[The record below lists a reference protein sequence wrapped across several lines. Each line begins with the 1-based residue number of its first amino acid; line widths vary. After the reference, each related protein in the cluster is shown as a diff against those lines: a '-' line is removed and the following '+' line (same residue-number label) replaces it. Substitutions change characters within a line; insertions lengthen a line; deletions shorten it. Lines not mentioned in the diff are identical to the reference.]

1 MPINLENIDLG
12 SFGGGGGLESTVQDN
27 QLNASISEA
36 VKINP
41 DQRAQTTE
49 LSKQSG
55 VPEFAVENNPVA
67 VESQLKLDNIDTT
80 TMSKRNPN
88 TAKYLTDFNNASIAH
103 DDIDI
108 MQEIEDIFDFGKT
121 FENLGE
127 SISSSF
133 TSQGAGLMAAGV
145 DMTPTRIQDLV
156 PASGMPIGMEG
167 DAAFISMELAS
178 NLGIDTDEQ
187 LQQAK
192 VEATEQMLTT
202 LKEQQAKRKTL
213 TPEDLNLLEQGVR
226 SGVESLAN
234 MAPGFGLMLLSGGRA
249 TPLLATIGV
258 QTFGDSY
265 AQARADDLTPQQS
278 AWFASI
284 NAAIEVGT
292 EVLPTG
298 TLEQILTGQRKGLTK
313 AALKFLVQEMGTEQL
328 ATLGQTLNENAFG
341 IDEQMEQAETVEEMV
356 TLQLRRQAVTAIATI
371 VAGGAQATA
380 VTGIRKT
387 IEVIA
392 ADGSQKETQGDVEQR
407 KLDQLNTAA
416 EQSKLKARSKESFKQ
431 FVEQAD
437 GDNNTHVFIDG
448 AQTSLYLQTKTP
460 DEIAADPALSLLHE
474 QAREA
479 AALGG
484 EVSIPVAEFTTEIAG
499 TEHFEQLR
507 DSMTMSEDTVAPFR
521 QEQVQQET
529 QAYIRTLLDDANEN
543 VSEYV
548 EAQEI
553 YTTVRAQLVD
563 SGQVNAANA
572 SIMAQIVPAWATAQA
587 KSSGK
592 TVQQVYADAGLT
604 IEGPL
609 TGEAARLETERGLLT
624 QEQIDLD
631 FGTAEAAGFQGGTH
645 GEAQQWVAAKQKGLD
660 LSENSRKARAVEQ
673 GFDVEEVL
681 YHGTTADFSE
691 FNVDAATGKSFDTG
705 VFLSNNQQVANSY
718 AGKNNGRVIPTY
730 IKAENPLEVLVDTG
744 TNWDNISDENST
756 VNLPNGESTS
766 LSELFDFPFDESVST
781 DDVMRNARA
790 AGFDVVTV
798 EGLRDIGGAARGVDL
813 TGVDS
818 STITAVFDPSKI
830 RSVNAAFDPDAA
842 ESADLLAQR
851 DLPADRNLVVTHN
864 LSAENILAAADL
876 GGLAAPSI
884 ATIRAD
890 ISDFDQFGE
899 VSLLADPS
907 LLESPKARTFDADV
921 YTPRQPRATYDID
934 EKKFNQL
941 NNQLDPD
948 NLGLSK
954 PDIQSLADGTGADN
968 LQRSAAIQHLWLQ
981 EQGKAPK
988 LKSRKASPTIKKAAK
1003 IEGFIDAQSPEI
1015 KKLAT
1020 KHYKDLL
1027 KKVAAADEGRVERY
1041 EGLWFEEDG
1050 SISARSLIDFT
1061 GEVRRFKESN
1071 GVDTH
1076 QLRQDIDKK
1085 LRTKKTRDEYDQW
1098 AADLFNDM
1106 VTGQKLFKGFTNA
1119 GNRKYVDYNMQNV
1132 VKEMTQK
1139 LQAGEASF
1147 YGAGTVRS
1155 AFANEMKTIRQVQ
1168 NRRDQIVTEAE
1179 MTEVKQDSAD
1189 ILEQAL
1195 DDLKPFYKFDADSFG
1210 YAEDAGNAIME
1221 GRKGL
1226 NEAFDMTP
1234 EAQQIVDDLVNY
1246 LVALPSSYFET
1257 KIQRAVGFD
1266 EFDTAVVPKGM
1277 NKQALQVLKDAGL
1290 KIKTYDPSGKGK
1302 TRQQV
1307 VAEQE
1312 KLLFQPTSD
1321 DAPGARGYYDPA
1333 NSIIRLTESAD
1344 LSTFLHEFAHFM
1356 YEMEVSGDTELLQS
1370 INNWY
1375 KRNGEEV
1382 AAEANR
1388 YLTKKGFDAEKQGD
1402 QLNQLIASTA
1412 PLETEVTN
1420 AEERLAQRKQTL
1432 PAGHKLIAIGERVL
1446 TKAKDTLQSA
1456 LSDRKGFDA
1465 WFADS
1470 KVVDANGEPQVVFH
1484 GSNRDI
1490 KEFRRPKSGRALWAS
1505 ASSVANTYAGVGA
1518 GAVVFPTYMS
1528 MQKPMEFDAQNSDWQ
1543 NLEFEGEHTNTDDL
1557 ADLAE
1562 SRGFDGLIVRN
1573 LRDEDSD
1580 TGGDVPA
1587 DHYAVFKP
1595 EQIKSSV
1602 GNIGAFDPTNP
1613 EILAQEATPPTGK
1626 AGSITG
1632 EDVTTYL
1639 DSGTTGD
1646 ADKDSAIRRA
1656 VHEQFA
1662 RGFETYLMEGK
1673 APSIELRNAFRTFA
1687 RWLSQIYQRMR
1698 GDLNVDLTVEMRQVF
1713 DRLLATEEQIAA
1725 AEARQRV
1732 EPMFTDAVMAGMT
1745 EEEFSDYQKRISKVK
1760 DVQSE
1765 TLRDKLIKQL
1775 TRQQQK
1781 WWNEEKRDIADE
1793 EIERLKT
1800 EQVHVARDQLK
1811 TGDIKLD
1818 FATVKEMVGE
1828 EKVNKLGRKS
1838 VIVSPKLRGM
1848 TAKEHQ
1854 GLHPDEAA
1862 AILGYDSGS
1871 ELLDDLINAP
1881 SIKESADIA
1890 AESRMVDRHGDIMTD
1905 GTIEKAADEAVQDE
1919 ERGKLLLSELKTLAR
1934 GTNAPTV
1941 DRATIKEIAAERIGR
1956 LSSRQI
1962 FPGKYR
1968 SAEIKA
1974 ANEAGRMLAEG
1985 NKEGAAAAKMRQ
1997 VLNYYL
2003 GMEAT
2008 NAKNETVK
2016 IVDRMARYSKKK
2028 VQTEIM
2034 KSNGGHWEQIVKIL
2048 NRFEF
2053 RKSATLG
2060 QVDAVNENINIWAK
2074 ERMETEGDGLVLTPA
2089 VLNES
2094 FITHWKNVPFSDLQG
2109 INDSVKNIEHVARY
2123 SNKMNAIA
2131 EELEF
2136 KKLKGDWVDSIN
2148 TNDARFDT
2156 KASKSRTADA
2166 QDATLSE
2173 HVRRW
2178 ASQLTKVPFLASW
2191 LDGGERVGLSHQ
2203 ILIQP
2208 LTDAL
2213 DAKLNLVDS
2222 TATPV
2227 NNAILDRSKADQK
2240 RHMRKIWIPEINDH
2254 LLGHQ
2259 VLAVALN
2266 TGNQG
2271 NLRKLLLGEGWA
2283 DPESDTDVSLDNPQL
2298 QAVLKH
2304 MTKSDWELVQLIW
2317 DQMETL
2323 YPQLSEV
2330 HRRTTG
2336 LTPPKVESTPVVT
2349 EFGTFRGGY
2358 YPVKYSPERS
2368 HKAEKNAEKL
2378 QAETE
2383 SMFNN
2388 TASIQASVNAGSTNE
2403 RTGFYDRINLSLDV
2417 VPDHFNETIHYIT
2430 HHDAVRQINKLINA
2444 PDVANAISGVLG
2456 EAEYKQL
2463 KPWLNDVA
2471 KDGRQQPTKTF
2482 IDEAFQRLRFGT
2494 TLGVMGFKA
2503 STGIMQFFGLFTTAA
2518 EIGVGPTVKGI
2529 QSAIGNAWY
2538 MKAIRRT
2545 LGTPDN
2551 MQSGWDFAVERSKV
2565 MQHRA
2570 ETMDR
2575 EIRNAMTRLK
2585 GKRGII
2591 AATQEASMKH
2601 IALIQTYMVDLP
2613 TWLAAYDKTVSETGD
2628 EKKAAQ
2634 VADFMVESLQ
2644 GSGSTKDMAA
2654 IVRNQSKVL
2663 TTFTMFMTFFSSLGN
2678 LSRDLVKGART
2689 GRYSP
2694 TSIAAKL
2701 MFLYTIPVFMEM
2713 LMRGEL
2719 DEPEDEDDRL
2729 GKYAT
2734 GVALYPLASIP
2745 FVRDVASGLIGDFGY
2760 NSSPVASMLEKG
2772 ISGFKG
2778 ITTAAVTDKEVT
2790 KSQIKNATKLVGA
2803 GAGVPGVSQMW
2814 ATGEHLYD
2822 VIEEGEE
2829 FTVRE
2834 ALFGP
2839 KRD

>member
-1 MPINLENIDLG
+1 MALNLDKIDLG
-12 SFGGGGGLESTVQDN
+12 GFGGGDGLESTVQDS

-41 DQRAQTTE
+41 DQQAKVSQ
-49 LSKQSG
+49 LSQQSG
-55 VPEFAVENNPVA
+55 IPEFAVDDDPGA
-67 VESQLKLDNIDTT
+67 VEDQLKLDSIDLSG
-80 TMSKRNPN
+80 MSKRNPN
-88 TAKYLTDFNNASIAH
+88 TAKYLTDFNNAAIAH
-103 DDIDI
+103 DDIDVL
-108 MQEIEDIFDFGKT
+108 QEIEDIFDFGKT
-121 FENLGE
+121 FENIGD
-127 SISSSF
+127 SISASF
-133 TSQGAGLMAAGV
+133 TSQGAGFAAAGV
-145 DMTPTRIQDLV
+145 DMTPSRIRDLV
-156 PASGMPIGMEG
+156 PSSGMPIGMEG
-167 DAAFISMELAS
+167 EAAFISQELAS

-192 VEATEQMLTT
+192 ADATEQMLVT
-202 LKEQQAKRKTL
+202 LREQQAKRKAL

-249 TPLLATIGV
+249 APLLATIGV
-258 QTFGDSY
+258 QTLGDSY
-265 AQARADDLTPQQS
+265 TQGRADGLTPQQ
-278 AWFASI
+278 AGWFASI

-292 EVLPTG
+292 ELLPTG
-298 TLEQILTGQRKGLTK
+298 TLETIITGKSTGLK
-313 AALKFLVQEMGTEQL
+313 KSALKFLVQEMGTEQL

-356 TLQLRRQAVTAIATI
+356 TLQLRRQAVTAIATV
-371 VAGGAQATA
+371 VAGGAQITAATGVRKA
-380 VTGIRKT
+380 V
-387 IEVIA
+387 EAIA
-392 ADGSQKETQGDVEQR
+392 SDGTQKETQGEVEQR

-416 EQSKLKARSKESFKQ
+416 EQSKLKERSKESFKQ

-448 AQTSLYLQTKTP
+448 AQTSLYLQTKTR
-460 DEIAADPALSLLHE
+460 DEIAADPALTLLQE
-474 QAREA
+474 GVNEA

-484 EVSIPVAEFTTEIAG
+484 EISVPVAEFTAEIAG
-499 TEHFEQLR
+499 TVHFEQLR
-507 DSMTMSEDTVAPFR
+507 DSMTMSEATVAPFR
-521 QEQVQQET
+521 QEQVQAET
-529 QAYIRTLLDDANEN
+529 QAYIRTLLDDENEN
-543 VSEYV
+543 VSQFV

-553 YTTVRAQLVD
+553 YTTVRDQLVD

-572 SIMAQIVPAWATAQA
+572 SIMAQIVPAWATAQ
-587 KSSGK
+587 SRSTGK
-592 TVQQVYADAGLT
+592 TVQQVYVDSGLI

-609 TGEAARLETERGLLT
+609 TGEQARLQGEQVLS

-631 FGTAEAAGFQGGTH
+631 FGAAEEAGFQGGTH

-660 LSENSRKARAVEQ
+660 LSENSRKARAVDQ

-681 YHGTTADFSE
+681 YHGTAADFTE
-691 FNVDAATGKSFDTG
+691 FDVDAATGKSFDTG

-730 IKAENPLEVLVDTG
+730 IKAENPLVVLVDPG
-744 TNWDNISDENST
+744 TNWNDINDENST
-756 VNLPNGESTS
+756 VNLPDGESTS

-842 ESADLLAQR
+842 ESADLLAQAPVTPAVQDQEKADDLLSEIEDFSQVDAAGLVTVFHRTSKENAEKIRQSGQMTPKENGLFFSTNR
-851 DLPADRNLVVTHN
+851 DGQAEGFGDEIIEFKIPAD
-864 LSAENILAAADL
+864 
-876 GGLAAPSI
+876 
-884 ATIRAD
+884 
-890 ISDFDQFGE
+890 Q
-899 VSLLADPS
+899 
-907 LLESPKARTFDADV
+907 LE
-921 YTPRQPRATYDID
+921 
-934 EKKFNQL
+934 
-941 NNQLDPD
+941 
-948 NLGLSK
+948 
-954 PDIQSLADGTGADN
+954 
-968 LQRSAAIQHLWLQ
+968 
-981 EQGKAPK
+981 
-988 LKSRKASPTIKKAAK
+988 
-1003 IEGFIDAQSPEI
+1003 
-1015 KKLAT
+1015 
-1020 KHYKDLL
+1020 
-1027 KKVAAADEGRVERY
+1027 
-1041 EGLWFEEDG
+1041 
-1050 SISARSLIDFT
+1050 
-1061 GEVRRFKESN
+1061 
-1071 GVDTH
+1071 
-1076 QLRQDIDKK
+1076 
-1085 LRTKKTRDEYDQW
+1085 
-1098 AADLFNDM
+1098 
-1106 VTGQKLFKGFTNA
+1106 
-1119 GNRKYVDYNMQNV
+1119 
-1132 VKEMTQK
+1132 
-1139 LQAGEASF
+1139 
-1147 YGAGTVRS
+1147 
-1155 AFANEMKTIRQVQ
+1155 
-1168 NRRDQIVTEAE
+1168 
-1179 MTEVKQDSAD
+1179 
-1189 ILEQAL
+1189 L
-1195 DDLKPFYKFDADSFG
+1195 DDLFDAEAHLRIPAKANQPNDVSQFL
-1210 YAEDAGNAIME
+1210 DRPPAGPLE
-1221 GRKGL
+1221 
-1226 NEAFDMTP
+1226 
-1234 EAQQIVDDLVNY
+1234 
-1246 LVALPSSYFET
+1246 
-1257 KIQRAVGFD
+1257 
-1266 EFDTAVVPKGM
+1266 
-1277 NKQALQVLKDAGL
+1277 
-1290 KIKTYDPSGKGK
+1290 
-1302 TRQQV
+1302 
-1307 VAEQE
+1307 
-1312 KLLFQPTSD
+1312 QPTST

-1356 YEMEVSGDTELLQS
+1356 YEMEVNGGTEMLQS

-1375 KRNGEEV
+1375 KRNADDV

-1388 YLTKKGFDAEKQGD
+1388 YLTKKGFDEEKQAGTEPGD
-1402 QLNQLIASTA
+1402 TVT
-1412 PLETEVTN
+1412 PEEVN
-1420 AEERLAQRKQTL
+1420 
-1432 PAGHKLIAIGERVL
+1432 
-1446 TKAKDTLQSA
+1446 
-1456 LSDRKGFDA
+1456 
-1465 WFADS
+1465 
-1470 KVVDANGEPQVVFH
+1470 
-1484 GSNRDI
+1484 
-1490 KEFRRPKSGRALWAS
+1490 
-1505 ASSVANTYAGVGA
+1505 
-1518 GAVVFPTYMS
+1518 
-1528 MQKPMEFDAQNSDWQ
+1528 
-1543 NLEFEGEHTNTDDL
+1543 
-1557 ADLAE
+1557 
-1562 SRGFDGLIVRN
+1562 
-1573 LRDEDSD
+1573 
-1580 TGGDVPA
+1580 
-1587 DHYAVFKP
+1587 
-1595 EQIKSSV
+1595 
-1602 GNIGAFDPTNP
+1602 
-1613 EILAQEATPPTGK
+1613 
-1626 AGSITG
+1626 
-1632 EDVTTYL
+1632 TYL
-1639 DSGTTGD
+1639 DTMSTGD

-1687 RWLSQIYQRMR
+1687 RWLSQIYQNLR
-1698 GDLNVDLTVEMRQVF
+1698 GDLKVDLTVEMRQVF

-1745 EEEFSDYQKRISKVK
+1745 EEEFNDYQQRQSKVK

-1800 EQVHVARDQLK
+1800 EKVHVARDQLK
-1811 TGDIKLD
+1811 TGDLKLD

-1828 EKVNKLGRKS
+1828 EKINKIGRKS
-1838 VIVSPKLRGM
+1838 VILPPKLRGM

-1854 GLHPDEAA
+1854 GMHPDEAA

-1881 SIKESADIA
+1881 SLTEAADVA

-1919 ERGKLLLSELKTLAR
+1919 ERGKLLLHELKIVAR

-1941 DRATIKEIAAERIGR
+1941 DRATIKAIAAENIGK
-1956 LSSRQI
+1956 LSFRQI

-1997 VLNYYL
+1997 VVNYYL

-2008 NAKNETVK
+2008 NAKNETTK

-2034 KSNGGHWEQIVKIL
+2034 KSDGGHWEQISKIL
-2048 NRFEF
+2048 SRFEF

-2060 QVDAVNENINIWAK
+2060 EVENINLWMK
-2074 ERMETEGDGLVLTPA
+2074 ERNETDGDGLVLTPA

-2094 FITHWKNVPFSDLQG
+2094 FVTHWKNVPFSDLQG
-2109 INDSVKNIEHVARY
+2109 INESVGNIEHVARY
-2123 SNKMNAIA
+2123 ANKMTLLN
-2131 EELEF
+2131 EEIEF
-2136 KKLKGDWVDSIN
+2136 KKLKGDWVDHIK
-2148 TNDARFDT
+2148 TQDERFET

-2166 QDATLSE
+2166 RDATLSE

-2178 ASQLTKVPFLASW
+2178 ASQLTKIPFMMSW
-2191 LDGGERVGLSHQ
+2191 LDGGERAGLSHQ
-2203 ILIQP
+2203 LTVQK

-2222 TATPV
+2222 AATPV
-2227 NNAILDRSKADQK
+2227 NEAILNRSKADQK
-2240 RHMRKIWIPEINDH
+2240 RHMRKIWIPEIDDH

-2283 DPESDTDVSLDNPQL
+2283 DPETDGDISLQNPQL

-2323 YPQLSEV
+2323 FPQLAEV

-2336 LTPPKVESTPVVT
+2336 LAPPKVESTPVET
-2349 EFGTFRGGY
+2349 EFGTFKGGY
-2358 YPVKYSPERS
+2358 YPVKYSPQRS

-2388 TASIQASVNAGSTNE
+2388 TASIQASVNTGATNE

-2417 VPDHFNETIHYIT
+2417 VSDHFNETIHYIT
-2430 HHDAVRQINKLINA
+2430 HHDAVRQINKLITA
-2444 PDVANAISGVLG
+2444 PDVANAITGVLG
-2456 EAEYKQL
+2456 ESEFKQL

-2529 QSAIGNAWY
+2529 QTAIGRSWY
-2538 MKAIRRT
+2538 MKSIRRT

-2551 MQSGWDFAVERSKV
+2551 MQSGWDFAAERSKV
-2565 MQHRA
+2565 MNHRA

-2613 TWLAAYDKTVSETGD
+2613 TWLAAYDKTISETGD
-2628 EKKAAQ
+2628 EKKAIQ
-2634 VADFMVESLQ
+2634 TADLLVESLQ

-2654 IVRNQSKVL
+2654 IVRNQSKLL

-2694 TSIAAKL
+2694 TSVAAKL

-2713 LMRGEL
+2713 LMRGDL
-2719 DEPEDEDDRL
+2719 DEPEDEDDRMS
-2729 GKYAT
+2729 KYLT

-2745 FVRDVASGLIGDFGY
+2745 FIRDVAGGLIGDFGY
-2760 NSSPVASMLEKG
+2760 NSSPVAAMLERG
-2772 ISGFKG
+2772 IAGFKG
-2778 ITTAAVTDKEVT
+2778 ITSAAVTDKEVT
-2790 KSQIKNATKLVGA
+2790 KAQVKNATKLVGA
-2803 GAGVPGVSQMW
+2803 ALGVPGVNQMW
-2814 ATGEHLYD
+2814 STGEHLYD

>member
-1 MPINLENIDLG
+1 MALDLEKIDLG
-12 SFGGGGGLESTVQDN
+12 SFGGGDGLESTVQDN

-36 VKINP
+36 VKVNP
-41 DQRAQTTE
+41 DQQAKVSQ
-49 LSKQSG
+49 LSQQSG
-55 VPEFAVENNPVA
+55 IPEFAVADNPEQ
-67 VESQLKLDNIDTT
+67 VESDLNLSNIDISG
-80 TMSKRNPN
+80 MSKRNPN

-103 DDIDI
+103 DDIDV
-108 MQEIEDIFDFGKT
+108 MQSIEDIFDFGKT

-127 SISSSF
+127 SISASF
-133 TSQGAGLMAAGV
+133 TSQGAGFMAAGV
-145 DMTPTRIQDLV
+145 DMTPSRIQDLV
-156 PASGMPIGMEG
+156 PSSGMPIGMEG

-178 NLGIDTDEQ
+178 NLGIDTDAQ

-192 VEATEQMLTT
+192 ADATEQMLTT

-226 SGVESLAN
+226 SGVESLAI

-249 TPLLATIGV
+249 APLLATIGV

-265 AQARADDLTPQQS
+265 AQGRADDLTPQQA

-298 TLEQILTGQRKGLTK
+298 TLERILTGETKGLTK

-328 ATLGQTLNENAFG
+328 ATLGQTLNENVFG
-341 IDEQMEQAETVEEMV
+341 IDEQMEAAETVEEMV

-392 ADGSQKETQGDVEQR
+392 ADGSKKETQGEVEQR

-416 EQSKLKARSKESFKQ
+416 EKSKLKARSKESFKQ

-448 AQTSLYLQTKTP
+448 AQTALYLQTKTR
-460 DEIAADPALSLLHE
+460 DEIAADPALALLQE
-474 QAREA
+474 GVNEA

-484 EVSIPVAEFTTEIAG
+484 QVNIPVAEFSAEILN

-507 DSMTMSEDTVAPFR
+507 DSMTMSEETVAPFR

-543 VSEYV
+543 VSEFV

-553 YTTVRAQLVD
+553 YNTVREQLID

-572 SIMAQIVPAWATAQA
+572 TIMAQIVPAWATAQA

-592 TVQQVYADAGLT
+592 TVKQVYIDSGLV

-609 TGEAARLETERGLLT
+609 TGEQARLQGEQDLLS
-624 QEQIDLD
+624 QS
-631 FGTAEAAGFQGGTH
+631 EAAEF
-645 GEAQQWVAAKQKGLD
+645 AAATAKGLD
-660 LSENSRKARAVEQ
+660 MSTDARQQRARGL
-673 GFDVEEVL
+673 GFDTEQTL
-681 YHGTTADFSE
+681 FHGT
-691 FNVDAATGKSFDTG
+691 AATFDAFERGDLGVHLGTTQQAANRLSDVESDRLGVSSFG
-705 VFLSNNQQVANSY
+705 GRGQRAGEGANI
-718 AGKNNGRVIPTY
+718 IPVHVSV
-730 IKAENPLEVLVDTG
+730 ENPLKMEDVGTWNNSVSVLESLPEEFQDSELLDEAQSLRDGFEDSTDWVESQ
-744 TNWDNISDENST
+744 DNIEILDEI
-756 VNLPNGESTS
+756 
-766 LSELFDFPFDESVST
+766 
-781 DDVMRNARA
+781 RNKIID
-790 AGFDVVTV
+790 AGFDSIVYVNKV
-798 EGLRDIGGAARGVDL
+798 EATAGEITDQSREQIRNLNAERQSVLSAVSSRLELPADATEADVQAFIDAPKPEPTAEEQSQLDEFDRQIEQVRQTGAI
-813 TGVDS
+813 S
-818 STITAVFDPSKI
+818 EESTIVLREEQI

-842 ESADLLAQR
+842 ESADLLAQAPVTETSTETEAFKEWSGGGDVIDSEDINDHDFKADTPTVVKVFHGTTFDFSVFDALR
-851 DLPADRNLVVTHN
+851 GNLEGQFGAVNYFTSSEQDASDNYAGEGPDLTNRIDQRAEQLEEELGEADSDEVAELADQHGLEFDAETETFPEDLPTAMAREELAGGQDQTMELFVRVDNPFVIGDQSVIELIDNDSVHQQAIEQVAEENDIT
-864 LSAENILAAADL
+864 AEEVQENIDDFEDQVDEARWALEEENPNKLTEAIQEVADNAGVEASELAAQVYDL
-876 GGLAAPSI
+876 GESATAEDIEDLMRSTEDYAFTEDPETGENVQFQRVAEVIEAMGFDSI
-884 ATIRAD
+884 ILKNAEQRFSNMNIVRDTAHVHI
-890 ISDFDQFGE
+890 FDSGKTNIKSVQNIGTFDP
-899 VSLLADPS
+899 ADP
-907 LLESPKARTFDADV
+907 
-921 YTPRQPRATYDID
+921 DI
-934 EKKFNQL
+934 
-941 NNQLDPD
+941 
-948 NLGLSK
+948 
-954 PDIQSLADGTGADN
+954 
-968 LQRSAAIQHLWLQ
+968 
-981 EQGKAPK
+981 
-988 LKSRKASPTIKKAAK
+988 
-1003 IEGFIDAQSPEI
+1003 
-1015 KKLAT
+1015 
-1020 KHYKDLL
+1020 
-1027 KKVAAADEGRVERY
+1027 
-1041 EGLWFEEDG
+1041 
-1050 SISARSLIDFT
+1050 
-1061 GEVRRFKESN
+1061 FK
-1071 GVDTH
+1071 
-1076 QLRQDIDKK
+1076 
-1085 LRTKKTRDEYDQW
+1085 
-1098 AADLFNDM
+1098 
-1106 VTGQKLFKGFTNA
+1106 
-1119 GNRKYVDYNMQNV
+1119 
-1132 VKEMTQK
+1132 
-1139 LQAGEASF
+1139 
-1147 YGAGTVRS
+1147 
-1155 AFANEMKTIRQVQ
+1155 
-1168 NRRDQIVTEAE
+1168 
-1179 MTEVKQDSAD
+1179 
-1189 ILEQAL
+1189 
-1195 DDLKPFYKFDADSFG
+1195 
-1210 YAEDAGNAIME
+1210 
-1221 GRKGL
+1221 
-1226 NEAFDMTP
+1226 
-1234 EAQQIVDDLVNY
+1234 
-1246 LVALPSSYFET
+1246 
-1257 KIQRAVGFD
+1257 
-1266 EFDTAVVPKGM
+1266 
-1277 NKQALQVLKDAGL
+1277 
-1290 KIKTYDPSGKGK
+1290 
-1302 TRQQV
+1302 
-1307 VAEQE
+1307 
-1312 KLLFQPTSD
+1312 QPTSD

-1333 NSIIRLTESAD
+1333 NSIIRLTESSD

-1356 YEMEVSGDTELLQS
+1356 YEMEVNGDTEMLQS

-1375 KRNGEEV
+1375 KRNADDV
-1382 AAEANR
+1382 AKEANS
-1388 YLTKKGFDAEKQGD
+1388 YLTAKGFDAEKQAGTEPGETVTASDVIEYLADGTAGD
-1402 QLNQLIASTA
+1402 Q
-1412 PLETEVTN
+1412 
-1420 AEERLAQRKQTL
+1420 
-1432 PAGHKLIAIGERVL
+1432 
-1446 TKAKDTLQSA
+1446 
-1456 LSDRKGFDA
+1456 
-1465 WFADS
+1465 
-1470 KVVDANGEPQVVFH
+1470 
-1484 GSNRDI
+1484 
-1490 KEFRRPKSGRALWAS
+1490 
-1505 ASSVANTYAGVGA
+1505 
-1518 GAVVFPTYMS
+1518 
-1528 MQKPMEFDAQNSDWQ
+1528 
-1543 NLEFEGEHTNTDDL
+1543 
-1557 ADLAE
+1557 
-1562 SRGFDGLIVRN
+1562 
-1573 LRDEDSD
+1573 
-1580 TGGDVPA
+1580 DV
-1587 DHYAVFKP
+1587 
-1595 EQIKSSV
+1595 
-1602 GNIGAFDPTNP
+1602 
-1613 EILAQEATPPTGK
+1613 
-1626 AGSITG
+1626 
-1632 EDVTTYL
+1632 
-1639 DSGTTGD
+1639 
-1646 ADKDSAIRRA
+1646 DSAIRRA

-1698 GDLNVDLTVEMRQVF
+1698 GQLNVDLTIEMRQVF

-1725 AEARQRV
+1725 AEARQRI
-1732 EPMFTDAVMAGMT
+1732 EPLFTDAAMAGMT

-1793 EIERLKT
+1793 ELERLKT

-1862 AILGYDSGS
+1862 AILGYESGS

-1881 SIKESADIA
+1881 TIKESADIA

-1956 LSSRQI
+1956 LSFRQI

-2008 NAKNETVK
+2008 NAKNETTK

-2028 VQTEIM
+2028 VQVEIM

-2053 RKSATLG
+2053 RKAATLTE
-2060 QVDAVNENINIWAK
+2060 VENINTWAK
-2074 ERMETEGDGLVLTPA
+2074 ERMETDGDGLVLSPV

-2094 FITHWKNVPFSDLQG
+2094 FLTHWKNVPFSDLQG

-2131 EELEF
+2131 DELEF
-2136 KKLKGDWVDSIN
+2136 KKLKADWVDSIN

-2213 DAKLNLVDS
+2213 DAKMNLIDTV
-2222 TATPV
+2222 ATPV
-2227 NNAILDRSKADQK
+2227 NNAIIDRSKADQK

-2283 DPESDTDVSLDNPQL
+2283 DPETDGDISIDNPQL

-2304 MTKSDWELVQLIW
+2304 MTKSDWELVQTIW

-2323 YPQLSEV
+2323 YPQLAEV

-2388 TASIQASVNAGSTNE
+2388 TASIQASVNAGATNE

-2444 PDVANAISGVLG
+2444 PDVANAITGVLG
-2456 EAEYKQL
+2456 EAEFKQL

-2482 IDEAFQRLRFGT
+2482 IDEAFQRLRFGV

-2503 STGIMQFFGLFTTAA
+2503 STGIMQVFGLFTTTA
-2518 EIGVGPTVKGI
+2518 ELGLGPTVKGI
-2529 QSAIGNAWY
+2529 QSAIGNSWY
-2538 MKAIRRT
+2538 MKAVRRT

-2551 MQSGWDFAVERSKV
+2551 MQSGMDFALEKSKV
-2565 MQHRA
+2565 LPHRIQ
-2570 ETMDR
+2570 TMDR

-2591 AATQEASMKH
+2591 AATQEVSMKH
-2601 IALIQTYMVDLP
+2601 IMLIQLYIVDLP
-2613 TWLAAYDKTVSETGD
+2613 TWLGAYDKKVSETGD
-2628 EKKAAQ
+2628 EKLAAQ
-2634 VADFMVESLQ
+2634 FADLMLESLQ
-2644 GSGSTKDMAA
+2644 GSGATKDMAA
-2654 IVRNQSKVL
+2654 IVRNQSKVI
-2663 TTFTMFMTFFSSLGN
+2663 TTFTMFMTFFSALGN
-2678 LSRDLVKGART
+2678 LSRDLVKGRRS
-2689 GRYSP
+2689 GRYSV
-2694 TSIAAKL
+2694 TSVAAKV

-2713 LMRGEL
+2713 LMRGDL
-2719 DEPEDEDDRL
+2719 DEPEGEDDRL
-2729 GKYAT
+2729 GKYVT
-2734 GVALYPLASIP
+2734 GVVLYPMASIP
-2745 FVRDVASGLIGDFGY
+2745 FVREVASGLIGDFGY
-2760 NSSPVASMLEKG
+2760 NSSPVSALLERG
-2772 ISGFKG
+2772 IAGFKG
-2778 ITTAAVTDKEVT
+2778 ITSAAVTDKEVT
-2790 KSQIKNATKLVGA
+2790 KAQIKNATKLVGA
-2803 GAGVPGVSQMW
+2803 ALGVPGVSQMW

-2822 VIEEGEE
+2822 VIEEGED

>member
-1 MPINLENIDLG
+1 MEFDLEKIDFG
-12 SFGGGGGLESTVQDN
+12 SFGGGDGLESTVQDN

-41 DQRAQTTE
+41 DQQAKVSQ
-49 LSKQSG
+49 LSQQSG
-55 VPEFAVENNPVA
+55 IPEFAVADNPEQ
-67 VESQLKLDNIDTT
+67 VESDLNLSNIDVS
-80 TMSKRNPN
+80 TMSKRSPN

-103 DDIDI
+103 DDIDV
-108 MQEIEDIFDFGKT
+108 MQSIEDVFDFGKT

-127 SISSSF
+127 SISASF
-133 TSQGAGLMAAGV
+133 TSQGAGFMAAGV
-145 DMTPTRIQDLV
+145 DMTPSRIQDLV
-156 PASGMPIGMEG
+156 PSSGMPIGMEG

-178 NLGIDTDEQ
+178 NLGIDTDAQ

-192 VEATEQMLTT
+192 VDATEQMLTT

-249 TPLLATIGV
+249 APLLATIGV

-265 AQARADDLTPQQS
+265 AQGRADNLTPQQA

-292 EVLPTG
+292 ELLPTG
-298 TLEQILTGQRKGLTK
+298 TLETILTGKSTGLTK
-313 AALKFLVQEMGTEQL
+313 SALKFLVQEMGTEQL

-341 IDEQMEQAETVEEMV
+341 IDEQMEAAETVEEMV

-392 ADGSQKETQGDVEQR
+392 ADGSQKETQGEVEQR

-416 EQSKLKARSKESFKQ
+416 EKSKLKKRSKESFKQ

-448 AQTSLYLQTKTP
+448 AQTSLYLQTKTR
-460 DEIAADPALSLLHE
+460 DEIAADPALALLQE
-474 QAREA
+474 GVNEA

-484 EVSIPVAEFTTEIAG
+484 QVNIPVAEFSAEILN
-499 TEHFEQLR
+499 TEHFDNLR
-507 DSMTMSEDTVAPFR
+507 DSMTLSDQTIAPFR
-521 QEQVQQET
+521 QEQVRKET
-529 QAYIRTLLDDANEN
+529 ETFKRTLLDEANDN
-543 VSEYV
+543 ISEYV
-548 EAQEI
+548 EVQTFTDKVFE
-553 YTTVRAQLVD
+553 QLVD
-563 SGQVNAANA
+563 TGQVSKENARVMSTAAA
-572 SIMAQIVPAWATAQA
+572 SWLFA
-587 KSSGK
+587 KAKREGIPVAEAAEK
-592 TVQQVYADAGLT
+592 FNFT

-609 TGEAARLETERGLLT
+609 TGEQARLQGEQDLLSQEPVTTESVKEFSQNLEQELGLKTLFMFPDNKGNLKLETIIVKKDDRKSGTGTAAMERIVEYADQNGLRVTLT
-624 QEQIDLD
+624 PAVQDDFQGTTSRARLVKFYKRFGFVENKGRNKDFEISESMFREPQQTEQFAQAPVAQDQEQLVFEFADKQE
-631 FGTAEAAGFQGGTH
+631 TVEAEAAI
-645 GEAQQWVAAKQKGLD
+645 EKGLD
-660 LSENSRKARAVEQ
+660 MSHEARMQRARDM
-673 GFDVEEVL
+673 GYDTDTTY
-681 YHGTTADFSE
+681 YHGTDRAGF
-691 FNVDAATGKSFDTG
+691 KSFDMPWEGKTRGTG
-705 VFLSNNQQVANSY
+705 VFFTDDLEMAQTYQS
-718 AGKNNGRVIPTY
+718 GRGEDAPVFTGAQIFEDPS
-730 IKAENPLEVLVDTG
+730 LVDAEVTPQFTIVDADGELVIQEGFDTKEELLGDFDLNEGDVVAVRYDASDNEGYDVVSLG
-744 TNWDNISDENST
+744 TKEEVVAEFDSITLDQPGLYSVFLKKVDPDNFLTVDWKGNGWDKSPTESWDLLDSEGDIVDTVFSEEEAASRVESDPDIAEFQEELSKTTDEYVRDAQDMGFGGVLFENISDPGPNSQG
-756 VNLPNGESTS
+756 GEEGNVRVVFNA
-766 LSELFDFPFDESVST
+766 SE
-781 DDVMRNARA
+781 
-790 AGFDVVTV
+790 
-798 EGLRDIGGAARGVDL
+798 
-813 TGVDS
+813 
-818 STITAVFDPSKI
+818 I
-830 RSVNAAFDPDAA
+830 RSIDAAFDP
-842 ESADLLAQR
+842 EFKGSDL
-851 DLPADRNLVVTHN
+851 
-864 LSAENILAAADL
+864 ILA
-876 GGLAAPSI
+876 
-884 ATIRAD
+884 
-890 ISDFDQFGE
+890 
-899 VSLLADPS
+899 
-907 LLESPKARTFDADV
+907 
-921 YTPRQPRATYDID
+921 
-934 EKKFNQL
+934 
-941 NNQLDPD
+941 
-948 NLGLSK
+948 
-954 PDIQSLADGTGADN
+954 
-968 LQRSAAIQHLWLQ
+968 
-981 EQGKAPK
+981 
-988 LKSRKASPTIKKAAK
+988 
-1003 IEGFIDAQSPEI
+1003 
-1015 KKLAT
+1015 
-1020 KHYKDLL
+1020 
-1027 KKVAAADEGRVERY
+1027 
-1041 EGLWFEEDG
+1041 
-1050 SISARSLIDFT
+1050 
-1061 GEVRRFKESN
+1061 
-1071 GVDTH
+1071 
-1076 QLRQDIDKK
+1076 
-1085 LRTKKTRDEYDQW
+1085 
-1098 AADLFNDM
+1098 
-1106 VTGQKLFKGFTNA
+1106 
-1119 GNRKYVDYNMQNV
+1119 
-1132 VKEMTQK
+1132 
-1139 LQAGEASF
+1139 
-1147 YGAGTVRS
+1147 
-1155 AFANEMKTIRQVQ
+1155 
-1168 NRRDQIVTEAE
+1168 
-1179 MTEVKQDSAD
+1179 
-1189 ILEQAL
+1189 
-1195 DDLKPFYKFDADSFG
+1195 
-1210 YAEDAGNAIME
+1210 
-1221 GRKGL
+1221 
-1226 NEAFDMTP
+1226 
-1234 EAQQIVDDLVNY
+1234 
-1246 LVALPSSYFET
+1246 
-1257 KIQRAVGFD
+1257 
-1266 EFDTAVVPKGM
+1266 
-1277 NKQALQVLKDAGL
+1277 
-1290 KIKTYDPSGKGK
+1290 
-1302 TRQQV
+1302 
-1307 VAEQE
+1307 
-1312 KLLFQPTSD
+1312 QPTSD

-1333 NSIIRLTESAD
+1333 NSIIRLTESSD

-1356 YEMEVSGDTELLQS
+1356 YEMEVNGDTEMLQS

-1375 KRNGEEV
+1375 KRNADDV
-1382 AAEANR
+1382 AKEANS
-1388 YLTKKGFDAEKQGD
+1388 YLTKKGFDAEKQAGTEPGD
-1402 QLNQLIASTA
+1402 T
-1412 PLETEVTN
+1412 VT
-1420 AEERLAQRKQTL
+1420 AEE
-1432 PAGHKLIAIGERVL
+1432 
-1446 TKAKDTLQSA
+1446 
-1456 LSDRKGFDA
+1456 
-1465 WFADS
+1465 
-1470 KVVDANGEPQVVFH
+1470 
-1484 GSNRDI
+1484 
-1490 KEFRRPKSGRALWAS
+1490 
-1505 ASSVANTYAGVGA
+1505 
-1518 GAVVFPTYMS
+1518 
-1528 MQKPMEFDAQNSDWQ
+1528 
-1543 NLEFEGEHTNTDDL
+1543 
-1557 ADLAE
+1557 
-1562 SRGFDGLIVRN
+1562 
-1573 LRDEDSD
+1573 
-1580 TGGDVPA
+1580 
-1587 DHYAVFKP
+1587 
-1595 EQIKSSV
+1595 
-1602 GNIGAFDPTNP
+1602 
-1613 EILAQEATPPTGK
+1613 
-1626 AGSITG
+1626 
-1632 EDVTTYL
+1632 VTTYL
-1639 DSGTTGD
+1639 DNKTTGD

-1698 GDLNVDLTVEMRQVF
+1698 GQLNVDLTIEMRQVF

-1838 VIVSPKLRGM
+1838 IIVSPKLRGM

-1956 LSSRQI
+1956 LSFRQI

-2008 NAKNETVK
+2008 NAKNETTK

-2028 VQTEIM
+2028 VQVEIM

-2053 RKSATLG
+2053 RKAATLTE
-2060 QVDAVNENINIWAK
+2060 VENINTWVK
-2074 ERMETEGDGLVLTPA
+2074 ERMETDGDGLVLSA
-2089 VLNES
+2089 VVLNES
-2094 FITHWKNVPFSDLQG
+2094 FLTHWKNVPFSDLQG

-2131 EELEF
+2131 DELEF
-2136 KKLKGDWVDSIN
+2136 KKLKADWVDSIN

-2173 HVRRW
+2173 NVRRW

-2213 DAKLNLVDS
+2213 DAKMNLIDTV
-2222 TATPV
+2222 ATPV
-2227 NNAILDRSKADQK
+2227 NNAIIDRSKADQK

-2283 DPESDTDVSLDNPQL
+2283 DPETDGDISIDNPQL
-2298 QAVLKH
+2298 QAVLRH
-2304 MTKSDWELVQLIW
+2304 MTKSDWELVQTIW

-2323 YPQLSEV
+2323 YPQLAEV

-2358 YPVKYSPERS
+2358 YPIKYSPERS

-2378 QAETE
+2378 EAETS

-2388 TASIQASVNAGSTNE
+2388 TASIQASVNAGATNE

-2444 PDVANAISGVLG
+2444 PDVANAITGVLG
-2456 EAEYKQL
+2456 EAEFKQL

-2482 IDEAFQRLRFGT
+2482 IDEAFQRLRFGV

-2503 STGIMQFFGLFTTAA
+2503 STGIMQVFGLFTTTA
-2518 EIGVGPTVKGI
+2518 ELGLGPTVKGI
-2529 QSAIGNAWY
+2529 QSAIGNSWY
-2538 MKAIRRT
+2538 MKAIRNT

-2551 MQSGWDFAVERSKV
+2551 MQSGMDFALEKSKV
-2565 MQHRA
+2565 LPHRIQ
-2570 ETMDR
+2570 TMDR

-2591 AATQEASMKH
+2591 AATQEVSMKH
-2601 IALIQTYMVDLP
+2601 IMLIQLYIVDLP
-2613 TWLAAYDKTVSETGD
+2613 TWLGAYDKKVSETGD
-2628 EKKAAQ
+2628 EKLAAQ
-2634 VADFMVESLQ
+2634 FADLMLESLQ
-2644 GSGSTKDMAA
+2644 GSGATKDMAA
-2654 IVRNQSKVL
+2654 IVRNQSKVI
-2663 TTFTMFMTFFSSLGN
+2663 TTFTMFMTFFSALGN

-2694 TSIAAKL
+2694 TSVAAKL

-2713 LMRGEL
+2713 LMRGDL
-2719 DEPEDEDDRL
+2719 GEPEGEDDRL
-2729 GKYAT
+2729 SKYAT
-2734 GVALYPLASIP
+2734 AVALYPLASIP
-2745 FVRDVASGLIGDFGY
+2745 FVREVASGLIGDFGY
-2760 NSSPVASMLEKG
+2760 NQSPVASMLEKG

-2778 ITTAAVTDKEVT
+2778 IATAAVTDKEVT
-2790 KSQIKNATKLVGA
+2790 KAQIKNATKLVGA
-2803 GAGVPGVSQMW
+2803 ALGVPGVSQTW
-2814 ATGEHLYD
+2814 STGEHLYD

-2829 FTVRE
+2829 LTVRE